1 MAHPHGRKYALA
13 VSPPVV
19 NVWTRKAGSC
29 ATPFR
34 WRSTCPTD
42 VVLVRRLVNGRWR
55 ADQRDE
61 SYDAE
66 IRAPLLPL
74 LVLRCR
80 VGANGAPSGA
90 RPADPFLGVATYRL
104 WEDDAPGARGPA
116 DADVPTLTMFRVHAG
131 TGNGTAV
138 VVAPGGAY
146 RGLAANLEGRQVADW
161 FAARGVTAF
170 VLKYRLGKNYLF
182 PTPLVDARRAIR
194 FVRARAAEFGVASDR
209 IGMMGF
215 SAGGHLTATAA
226 TMSEPANAGA
236 ADPVERVSSRPDFI
250 VLGYPWLNAMKPD
263 QKTLAYCSAL
273 ALAPPQCA
281 GFEQFSPDQHV
292 TKDTP
297 PAFIYH
303 TTNDELV
310 PVDASVT
317 FYRALAAAGVPAEMH
332 VFGTGRHGSG
342 LGLGD
347 AALDLWPTLLEAWL
361 RGRGLLTI
369 DAAMAAERQR
379 LMSPPAPRAP
389 GAPFSVD
396 LRNPRPGDESRGQSH
411 PRQAPRRGVRR
422 ADRRTRTR
430 APPAWAGALRSRP
443 ARGRDAR
450 RYRARPRHGGALIR
464 NTPEACG

>member
-1 MAHPHGRKYALA
+1 MRAMTLKSALLCFLSLFSA
-13 VSPPVV
+13 AASAQTV
-19 NVWTRKAGSC
+19 T
-29 ATPFR
+29 
-34 WRSTCPTD
+34 
-42 VVLVRRLVNGRWR
+42 
-55 ADQRDE
+55 
-61 SYDAE
+61 
-66 IRAPLLPL
+66 
-74 LVLRCR
+74 
-80 VGANGAPSGA
+80 PSGA

-104 WEDDAPGARGPA
+104 WEDDAPGARGTA

-131 TGNGTAV
+131 NGNGTAV

-273 ALAPPQCA
+273 ALAPSQCA

-303 TTNDELV
+303 TTDDELV

-332 VFGTGRHGSG
+332 LFGTGRHGSG

-396 LRNPRPGDESRGQSH
+396 LAIRDLVTSPAAKAILVKHLGAEYVEQIAEQGPELRLRGLALFD
-411 PRQAPRRGVRR
+411 P
-422 ADRRTRTR
+422 DRL
-430 APPAWAGALRSRP
+430 GAATLDAIEHDLGTV
-443 ARGRDAR
+443 AR
-450 RYRARPRHGGALIR
+450 
-464 NTPEACG
+464 